1 MRRNLYLASTLLVAA
16 CMPSKAGVAAAPASS
31 VATACSQQSAVI
43 HYVVDGKSA
52 TCTSAMALPR
62 NGIAS
67 VEVLKGTAAA
77 LYGASA
83 GQRVVIIRTKQDR

>member
-1 MRRNLYLASTLLVAA
+1 MRRNLYLAFSLLVAA
-16 CMPSKAGVAAAPASS
+16 CMPSKAKVAAAPASS
-31 VATACSQQSAVI
+31 VATTCSQQRAAI
-43 HYVVDGKSA
+43 RYVVDGESA

-62 NGIAS
+62 SSIAS

-83 GQRVVIIRTKQDR
+83 AESVVIIRTKQER